1 MIYEYKNA
9 KGEPRKWILQQFL
22 ISGLRRMSYKTPM
35 RADALKKARVKRG
48 KYKCAMCLQIYGK
61 RQICVDHIQPV
72 ISTQQGFTTWDSYIK
87 KLFCIPEDLQILCR
101 KCHNIKSK
109 EENKERRKNYK
120 NKKEEGKDDKK

>member
-9 KGEPRKWILQQFL
+9 KGEPRKWVLQQFL

-35 RADALKKARVKRG
+35 RADALKNARVKRG
-48 KYKCAMCLQIYGK
+48 KYKCAMCLQIFGK

-72 ISTQQGFTTWDSYIK
+72 ISTKKGFTTWDSYIK
-87 KLFCIPEDLQILCR
+87 KLFCTPQGLQILCR

-109 EENKERRKNYK
+109 GENKERRKNYK
-120 NKKEEGKDDKK
+120 NKKGTNKND